1 MAEILNVPEEYELV
15 CMLPIGFPT
24 DKPSAPK
31 KKVFGERAWFNSF
44 GSDTENDTDFL
55 HGDDTEQYC
64 REMENNK
71 YGGISC
77 YS

>member
-15 CMLPIGFPT
+15 CMLPIGVPA

-44 GSDTENDTDFL
+44 GGDTEN
-55 HGDDTEQYC
+55 G
-64 REMENNK
+64 K
-71 YGGISC
+71 
-77 YS
+77 